1 MRKSIYELEYQS
13 VLSIM
18 DTQIAIKYLKNTF
31 EQYLFKKLNL
41 LRVSAPLFVLSKS
54 GLNDGLSGKERPI
67 AFKVA
72 NFDDNAEIVHSLAKW
87 KRVALKKYGFTV
99 GNGLFTDM
107 NAIRKDETLDF
118 IHSLYVDQWDWE
130 QVIDEEHRNLSYL
143 KKVVNKIYRSIYLL
157 EDKVIDKFPK
167 LTKKLPKKIHFI
179 STSELEKK
187 YPQLSRKERED
198 QIVREYKAVFL
209 YQIGYP
215 LKDGLPH
222 DERASD
228 YDDWL
233 LNGDILVHYP
243 LFDIALELS
252 SMGIRVNKDS
262 LIKQLTIKNEL
273 FKLENDYC
281 KSILENK
288 VPLTIGGGIGQS
300 RLCMFLLEKAHIGE
314 VQVSIWD
321 KDEIETLKKL
331 NIYLL

>member
-1 MRKSIYELEYQS
+1 M
-13 VLSIM
+13 
-18 DTQIAIKYLKNTF
+18 
-31 EQYLFKKLNL
+31 
-41 LRVSAPLFVLSKS
+41 
-54 GLNDGLSGKERPI
+54 
-67 AFKVA
+67 
-72 NFDDNAEIVHSLAKW
+72 
-87 KRVALKKYGFTV
+87 
-99 GNGLFTDM
+99 
-107 NAIRKDETLDF
+107 
-118 IHSLYVDQWDWE
+118 
-130 QVIDEEHRNLSYL
+130 
-143 KKVVNKIYRSIYLL
+143 
-157 EDKVIDKFPK
+157 
-167 LTKKLPKKIHFI
+167 
-179 STSELEKK
+179 
-187 YPQLSRKERED
+187 
-198 QIVREYKAVFL
+198 
-209 YQIGYP
+209 
-215 LKDGLPH
+215 PH

-321 KDEIETLKKL
+321 KDEIEKLKKL